1 MKDKMICKPNDR
13 TKDFHKEDKFKI
25 SRNKVGVIKFVTFDK
40 SLNETQ
46 LRVVAK

>member
-25 SRNKVGVIKFVTFDK
+25 SRNKAGGLLWK
-40 SLNETQ
+40 N
-46 LRVVAK
+46 

>member
-13 TKDFHKEDKFKI
+13 TEDFHKGDKFKI